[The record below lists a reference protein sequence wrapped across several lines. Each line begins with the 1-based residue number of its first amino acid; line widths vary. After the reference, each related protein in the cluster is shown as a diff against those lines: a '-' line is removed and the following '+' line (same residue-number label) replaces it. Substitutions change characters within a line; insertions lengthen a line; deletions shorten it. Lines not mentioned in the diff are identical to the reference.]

1 MHKYLVI
8 AVLMLF
14 PFVSYAVTN
23 NSNQNNNTSQQMTGK
38 KLMEYC
44 TDFTQRVD
52 QSEANEEKNHA
63 YYCLGF
69 IGGAVE
75 SQHFIS
81 FYDAV
86 ADKNYRKDMSAKEFD
101 ELMQKY
107 RLFCL
112 PKDIYFRDLV
122 PVIIDFGKKHPE
134 LLSYPAGVLLYS
146 ALRHKY
152 PCK

>member
-1 MHKYLVI
+1 VYKYWVI
-8 AVLMLF
+8 VVLIIF
-14 PFVSYAVTN
+14 PFVTYGASPSQPN
-23 NSNQNNNTSQQMTGK
+23 NSSQQMTGK

-44 TDFTQRVD
+44 TDFSQRVKQD
-52 QSEANEEKNHA
+52 KMNDDKLHA

-86 ADKNYRKDMSAKEFD
+86 KDKNYRKEMLAKDFNK
-101 ELMQKY
+101 LMHKY

-112 PKDIYFRDLV
+112 PKDAYFRDLI
-122 PVIIDFGKKHPE
+122 PVIIDFGKKNPE
-134 LLSYPAGVLLYS
+134 ILNYPAGVLVYS